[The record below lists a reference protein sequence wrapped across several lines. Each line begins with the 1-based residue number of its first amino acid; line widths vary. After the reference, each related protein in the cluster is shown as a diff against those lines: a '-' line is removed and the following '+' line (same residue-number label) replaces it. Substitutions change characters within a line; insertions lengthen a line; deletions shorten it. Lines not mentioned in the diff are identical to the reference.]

1 LLLNILPP
9 GFAFFIRDRGHPGHR
24 NTGLPLPSR
33 QSLRIPKDGTGC
45 GKFSQQIEYHVEAAS
60 HQFHRQNEFLTK
72 ALPGND
78 YFSGNHQKRHFPEEQ
93 FMLNLTTARGA
104 RLLALSLAFA
114 TSVASAQS
122 PIRIGWL
129 SSLTGPLSSAAIA
142 ENQGV
147 QFAVDEINASGGVD
161 GRKLELVTRDTSGE
175 PTKAVN
181 LAKQLAFVD
190 KVDFII
196 GPVNS
201 GESLAT
207 VPIVA
212 KAGIPNLIIGTIDE
226 LVDAQKFP
234 LAFRAINTN
243 RQWIEAANDYALNV
257 LGKKKI
263 AVIGDTSGYGTA
275 SSKVAQNLLE
285 KVGVKPVYLALVDPN
300 KTDLTDEL
308 SKAKAAGAEVI
319 MPWSAATGLL
329 ARLFNTRGDMG
340 WDVPIVGHPAMMAPP
355 VRPLLNKPEYWR
367 NAFAAGYISTTYD
380 AKGKLPPRTQVL
392 MDKIRPK
399 LGKGE
404 IDFMF
409 WWIALGYDTVRI
421 VEHAVKTAGSTDAA
435 AIGKVLE
442 NTKDFPGVYAIYSWS
457 KENRNGF
464 PDHNIVMN
472 IAGSFK
478 DGSFAAA
485 KR

>member
-1 LLLNILPP
+1 MLKRSI
-9 GFAFFIRDRGHPGHR
+9 AR
-24 NTGLPLPSR
+24 
-33 QSLRIPKDGTGC
+33 
-45 GKFSQQIEYHVEAAS
+45 FS
-60 HQFHRQNEFLTK
+60 
-72 ALPGND
+72 
-78 YFSGNHQKRHFPEEQ
+78 
-93 FMLNLTTARGA
+93 
-104 RLLALSLAFA
+104 RLLALSFVFA
-114 TSVASAQS
+114 ASTASAQS

-147 QFAVDEINASGGVD
+147 QFAVEEINATGGVN
-161 GRKLELVTRDTSGE
+161 GRKLELITRDTSGE

-226 LVDAQKFP
+226 LVDPQKFP

-243 RQWIEAANDYALNV
+243 KQWIEAANDYALNV
-257 LGKKKI
+257 LKKRKV

-275 SSKVAQNLLE
+275 SSKLAQDLLD
-285 KVGVKPVYLALVDPN
+285 KAGVKPVYVALVDPN
-300 KTDLTDEL
+300 KTDLTDEMN
-308 SKAKAAGAEVI
+308 KAKAAGAEVI

-355 VRPLLNKPEYWR
+355 VRPLLNKPEYWK
-367 NAFAAGYISTTYD
+367 NAFAAGYVSTTYD
-380 AKGKLPPRTQVL
+380 AKGKLPPRTQAL

-399 LGKGE
+399 LGKGD

-409 WWIALGYDTVRI
+409 WWIALGYDTVKI

-442 NTKDFPGVYAIYSWS
+442 STRDLPGAYASYSWTR
-457 KENRNGF
+457 ENRNGY
-464 PDHNIVMN
+464 PDHAIIMN
-472 IAGSFK
+472 VAGSFK
-478 DGSFAAA
+478 DGSFMAAP
-485 KR
+485 R